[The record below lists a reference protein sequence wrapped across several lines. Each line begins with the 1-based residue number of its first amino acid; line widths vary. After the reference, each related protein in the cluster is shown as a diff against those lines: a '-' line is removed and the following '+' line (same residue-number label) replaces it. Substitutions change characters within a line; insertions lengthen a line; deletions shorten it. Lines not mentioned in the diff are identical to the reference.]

1 MSIHEGHR
9 KRIRELFLRG
19 GLDVLNDHQVLE
31 LLLFYT
37 NPRTDVNPI
46 AHRLMETFGTLAA
59 VLDAPYEELL
69 KVEGVGENTA
79 VFCKLLPQLM
89 GRYQQSQDGRRE
101 IINSVQ
107 RAGEVIRKCFVGQ
120 TEEVVY
126 LHCLDAKGK
135 VLGRRLIC
143 RGSVNSAS
151 VSPRKL
157 VETAMAFNASGVILS
172 HNHTSGLA
180 LPSRR
185 TSRPPGASARLWPR
199 WRSVLSTTSSLPTT
213 ISFRWPTAAISIRNK
228 ERKPMAE
235 LIYDENGRLLFTKEM
250 KQEYT
255 ILFPQMLPT
264 TFRMM
269 ARLFEMEGYKIEML
283 NTYHRGIVDT
293 GLKYVHNDTCYPALL
308 VIGQLIDAV
317 NSGKYDKHK
326 VALLITQTGGGCRA
340 SNYIHLLRKALVKA
354 DLAYIP
360 VISLNLSG
368 LEKNPGFQL
377 SLGLI
382 RKLIPAMLYGD
393 LLIWLG
399 NQCRP
404 TSWKRASPTSSRST
418 GRTS

>member
-1 MSIHEGHR
+1 VSIHEGHR

-180 LPSRR
+180 LPSQEDIETTRR
-185 TSRPPGASARLWPR
+185 IGKALAA
-199 WRSVLSTTSSLPTT
+199 VE
-213 ISFRWPTAAISIRNK
+213 IS
-228 ERKPMAE
+228 
-235 LIYDENGRLLFTKEM
+235 
-250 KQEYT
+250 
-255 ILFPQMLPT
+255 
-264 TFRMM
+264 
-269 ARLFEMEGYKIEML
+269 
-283 NTYHRGIVDT
+283 
-293 GLKYVHNDTCYPALL
+293 
-308 VIGQLIDAV
+308 LID
-317 NSGKYDKHK
+317 HII
-326 VALLITQTGGGCRA
+326 VADDDFVSLANCG
-340 SNYIHLLRKALVKA
+340 YI
-354 DLAYIP
+354 DQ
-360 VISLNLSG
+360 
-368 LEKNPGFQL
+368 E
-377 SLGLI
+377 
-382 RKLIPAMLYGD
+382 
-393 LLIWLG
+393 
-399 NQCRP
+399 
-404 TSWKRASPTSSRST
+404 
-418 GRTS
+418 